1 MGAACVNRREA
12 GDENQEEDKHLV
24 ETLKQQVEA
33 LRRRNAALEQ
43 ALTPSS
49 ARGGL
54 EALRQ
59 HLGNAAPGGTSPRRG
74 TLLSEVGGLHAYAG
88 ALPSSPP
95 VLRRRPAS
103 GVVGSGVQR
112 GLVHSASNISAHER
126 SRLLQEAARQAEA
139 AIPLPFGLLFP
150 NQTPNMFGT
159 LQSVDKNPLVQKM
172 MASASA
178 VLELNVQ
185 ELCQR
190 GPPEKLQSMRLAQP
204 IVYIASCIALELL
217 RCEQP
222 DAVNRCQAVAGI
234 GVGEF
239 AALYAADVWDFEL
252 GLRLVM
258 IRAEQMQKVAD
269 AEGAQMQQLTVT
281 GMSLERVRSLCDQV
295 LHKCGPGEV
304 CSVAYAVGAKAHIA
318 TGTLEAIQLLQTLA
332 SSQSGI
338 EVKASYV
345 ERPKGGNFCAFQ
357 TKLMEEAKDYLKR
370 ALYETLPILRPPRC
384 PVYFNVMGE
393 ALPAGASPTLIVE
406 LLSEQLTS
414 TVLWEAT
421 ARTMAREGV
430 NEMIM
435 CGPTGSSQLGRIV
448 QQNRSQART
457 RMFLV

>member
-1 MGAACVNRREA
+1 MNRREA
-12 GDENQEEDKHLV
+12 GDEHQEEDKQLV

-49 ARGGL
+49 TRGGL

-59 HLGNAAPGGTSPRRG
+59 HLAGGTSPRRG
-74 TLLSEVGGLHAYAG
+74 ALLSEVSGLPPGDSYAG
-88 ALPSSPP
+88 ALPSSPS

-103 GVVGSGVQR
+103 GVVGSGVA
-112 GLVHSASNISAHER
+112 ASNISAHER

-159 LQSVDKNPLVQKM
+159 LQSVDKNPRVQQM
-172 MASASA
+172 LASASA
-178 VLELNVQ
+178 VLELNVEQ
-185 ELCQR
+185 LCQR
-190 GPPEKLQSMRLAQP
+190 GPPEKLSSMRLAQP

-258 IRAEQMQKVAD
+258 LRAEQMQKVAD

-345 ERPKGGNFCAFQ
+345 ERPKGGNFCVFQ

-370 ALYETLPILRPPRC
+370 ALYETLPMLRPPRC